1 MKALVTGA
9 TGFVGSHLVRLLLAE
24 GHEVR
29 ALYRSEKKLNIL
41 EGLEI
46 EPIQGD
52 LDDVDLLR
60 EACAGCDW
68 VFHVAAK
75 ADYWRSDDKV
85 QMERINVD
93 GTRNVLQAS
102 KEANVSRIIFTS
114 SASTIGFRKDG
125 QPADESEPFNLAP
138 ERFYYAYTKVQA
150 EQVITEA
157 VKAGQDVVTVNPTI
171 IIGPGDLNAI
181 SGTFIIETAK
191 TQWLTPISSGGVA
204 VIDVRDVARGH
215 LLAAEQGTAGEKYIL
230 NTANISHR
238 DWFNLIT
245 DAMNVGRPIFK
256 TPDFMLPIV
265 ANAIDLLRRIG
276 IATPIDSNQARLGSS
291 FVYFDNSKA
300 REDLGFVPQIPME
313 QSVRE
318 TFAWY
323 QEHGYIQPTLMTKSI
338 HRLGK
343 WLRRT

>member
-24 GHEVR
+24 GHTVR
-29 ALYRSEKKLNIL
+29 ALYRSQKKLDIL
-41 EGLEI
+41 EGLDI

-52 LDDVDLLR
+52 LDDVALLR

-75 ADYWRSDDKV
+75 ADYWRSDDKA

-102 KEANVSRIIFTS
+102 NEANVGRVIFTS
-114 SASTIGFRKDG
+114 SASTIGFRADG
-125 QPADESEPFNLAP
+125 LPADETEPFNLSP
-138 ERFYYAYTKVQA
+138 ERFYYAYTKVLA
-150 EQVITEA
+150 EQVVADA

-215 LLAAEQGTAGEKYIL
+215 LLSAEQGQAGERYIL

-238 DWFNLIT
+238 EWFNIIT
-245 DAMNVGRPIFK
+245 DAMNVGRPLFQ
-256 TPDFMLPIV
+256 TPDFILPIV
-265 ANAIDLLRRIG
+265 ANAIDLLRRVG
-276 IATPIDSNQARLGSS
+276 ISTPIDSNQARLGSS

-300 REDLGFVPQIPME
+300 QEQLGFIPQIEME

-323 QEHGYIQPTLMTKSI
+323 EAHGYIQETVMTKAI